1 MESADVNWL
10 AVVVAAL
17 IPMALGALWYSPRLF
32 ARPWLAA
39 TGRTVEDVS
48 GAGLGYALSAVGALL
63 GATVLSYVVD
73 WAEADEL
80 IDGALLGGTIWLG
93 FIATTLAV
101 NTYFGGRPRN
111 LWLIDNGYQVISYV
125 LMGALLAVWD

>member
-80 IDGALLGGTIWLG
+80 IDGALLGGTI
-93 FIATTLAV
+93 
-101 NTYFGGRPRN
+101 
-111 LWLIDNGYQVISYV
+111 
-125 LMGALLAVWD
+125 

>member
-1 MESADVNWL
+1 MV
-10 AVVVAAL
+10 
-17 IPMALGALWYSPRLF
+17 LGALWYSPRLF

-39 TGRTVEDVS
+39 TGRTPEEIS
-48 GAGLGYALSAVGALL
+48 SAGLGYAISAVGALL
-63 GATVLSYVVD
+63 GATVLSYIVD
-73 WAEADEL
+73 WAEAEDF
-80 IDGALLGGTIWLG
+80 IDGALLGGTVWLG

-111 LWLIDNGYQVISYV
+111 LWLIDNGYQLISYV